1 MTAAMEINE
10 PTRLCA
16 PPLLSQKGAVHG
28 RRDLAWDGLTLRLG
42 TKAGRVL
49 ATVEPDA
56 EWPGLWRVRTPD
68 GRLSGIVNPTRAKD
82 AALSLALAA
91 LNRPDREAA

>member
-1 MTAAMEINE
+1 MPDNSARRPKPSGYE
-10 PTRLCA
+10 
-16 PPLLSQKGAVHG
+16 VHDV
-28 RRDLAWDGLTLRLG
+28 RPRHLAWDGLELRLR
-42 TKAGRVL
+42 AGGVL
-49 ATVEPDA
+49 ATIEPDG

-68 GRLSGIVNPTRAKD
+68 GRLSDMVNLTRAKD